1 MSFGKILGAWEK
13 EHCTSGKL
21 PRRSSRLRRSD
32 AIALIKRV
40 HPVLRVRSFIK
51 RGGSRS
57 ALELNEIQL
66 DEALMANAQ
75 ADWSRAAELATRA
88 LANKSSAVS
97 TRTLYQIR
105 ALALFEQGRFSES
118 LADLES
124 AESLCEI
131 LPKSSA
137 GFYAKV
143 LKAKVLA
150 RTRDLSLG
158 RSFLNTLWKQ
168 EDLNSDLL
176 LALLRAEID
185 LRRLERKPLLDLCV
199 YSYHVAQ
206 HLGDLLYTNLAL
218 VDIYYSALWEDRA
231 PLKAS
236 IEQGKAAYVR
246 IQKLCDEIQ
255 SEYPFSTTAQ
265 TIKYSENTA
274 SEEYL
279 SRVDLQSV
287 PQALLISENS
297 FFSFELNQVCAIED
311 EKILLNLRIGRL
323 GL

>member
-13 EHCTSGKL
+13 ERCISGRL
-21 PRRSSRLRRSD
+21 PRRSSCLRRSD

-40 HPVLRVRSFIK
+40 HPVLRVRSLIK
-51 RGGSRS
+51 RGGPRS
-57 ALELNEIQL
+57 AFELTKIQL
-66 DEALMANAQ
+66 EEARMANAH
-75 ADWSRAAELATRA
+75 ADWSQAVDLATSA
-88 LANKSSAVS
+88 LANRPSAI
-97 TRTLYQIR
+97 TTATLHQIR

-124 AESLCEI
+124 AESLYEVF
-131 LPKSSA
+131 PKSSA
-137 GFYAKV
+137 GFYARI

-150 RTRDLSLG
+150 RTRNLSVG
-158 RSFLNTLWKQ
+158 RSLLNTLWKQ
-168 EDLNSDLL
+168 GDLNGDLL

-274 SEEYL
+274 PEEFL
-279 SRVDLQSV
+279 SRVDLQSA
-287 PQALLISENS
+287 PHALLLSENS
-297 FFSFELNQVCAIED
+297 FFSFEHNQVCTIED

>member
-13 EHCTSGKL
+13 EHATITL
-21 PRRSSRLRRSD
+21 TE
-32 AIALIKRV
+32 RV
-40 HPVLRVRSFIK
+40 HPFLRARAFIM
-51 RGGSRS
+51 RGKLKP
-57 ALELNEIQL
+57 AADTEIQL
-66 DEALMANAQ
+66 EEASTANAQ
-75 ADWSRAAELATRA
+75 ADWSQAAELATRA
-88 LANKSSAVS
+88 LANKPSAVS
-97 TRTLYQIR
+97 TLTLYQIR
-105 ALALFEQGRFSES
+105 SLALFEQGRFSES

-131 LPKSSA
+131 FPKSSA
-137 GFYAKV
+137 GFYARV

-158 RSFLNTLWKQ
+158 RSLLNTLWKQ
-168 EDLNSDLL
+168 EDLNSESL

-185 LRRLERKPLLDLCV
+185 LRRLERKPLLDLCI

-206 HLGDLLYTNLAL
+206 HLGDLLYLNLAL
-218 VDIYYSALWEDRA
+218 VDIYYSALWEDRIS
-231 PLKAS
+231 LKAS
-236 IEQGKAAYVR
+236 IEQGKSSYVR

-274 SEEYL
+274 SEEL
-279 SRVDLQSV
+279 VSGIDLQTA
-287 PQALLISENS
+287 PHALLISENS
-297 FFSFELNQVCAIED
+297 LFSFELNQVCAIED
-311 EKILLNLRIGRL
+311 EKVILNLRIGRL